1 MDKVKYRPFKYRGQ
15 KFLLT
20 ENQLD
25 FIPGFRIR
33 KDGIILIS
41 ISKCLPID
49 KRNLELH
56 RLITKR
62 GLRNMRFRKVEDI
75 QLNPQGEAI
84 NG

>member
-20 ENQLD
+20 ENPLD
-25 FIPGFRIR
+25 FIPGFRIK

-41 ISKCLPID
+41 ISKYLPVS

-62 GLRNMRFRKVEDI
+62 GLRNMKFRRVEDI
-75 QLNPQGEAI
+75 KQTV
-84 NG
+84 